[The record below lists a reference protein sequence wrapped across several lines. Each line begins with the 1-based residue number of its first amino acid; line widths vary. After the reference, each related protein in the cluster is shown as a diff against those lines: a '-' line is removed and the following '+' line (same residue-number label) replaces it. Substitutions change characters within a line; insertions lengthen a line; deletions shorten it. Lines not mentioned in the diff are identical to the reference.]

1 MKRKKGPQR
10 ESLACYLIM
19 LIASLIC
26 LLPIIMVFSTSLS
39 ANSYIVLNGY
49 TILPH
54 EFTLDTYI
62 YIVGNKMRTILRAYG
77 VSFFCTIVG
86 TIFSVTLTIMYGYAV
101 AQPETEYRFARPLSF
116 IAWFTTIFS
125 GGVLPWYI
133 VCITLGLRNSI
144 WAWVIPGCFNAFHMF
159 ILKNNFKAV
168 PTELIESAQLDGA
181 SAFRIFWNVAIPLS
195 RSGITT
201 VMIFSALGHWNSFGN
216 GKYLITKAKLYNIQQ
231 FLNSLLSS
239 TQALLNNPSLEGT
252 LAKIELPTH
261 TVKAAVT
268 CLAIIP
274 IMIVYPFTLK
284 FFVKGINVGAVK
296 G

>member
-1 MKRKKGPQR
+1 MRKKGLKR
-10 ESLACYLIM
+10 ENYGFYLLM
-19 LIASLIC
+19 LIAALIC
-26 LLPIIMVFSTSLS
+26 ILPILMVFSTSLS
-39 ANSYIVLNGY
+39 SNSYVVKNGY
-49 TILPH
+49 TLIPK

-62 YIVGNKMRTILRAYG
+62 FIGGNKLRTILRAYG
-77 VSFFCTIVG
+77 VSFFSTIVG
-86 TIFSVTLTIMYGYAV
+86 TIFSLFLTVTYGYAV
-101 AQPETEYRFARPLSF
+101 AQPDDKFRFARPLSF

-133 VCITLGLRNSI
+133 VCISLGLKNSI
-144 WAWVIPGCFNAFHMF
+144 WAWVIPGAFSAFNMF

-168 PTELIESAQLDGA
+168 PKEMAESARLDGA
-181 SAFRIFWNVAIPLS
+181 SEFRIFWNIAIPLA

-201 VMIFSALGHWNSFGN
+201 VAIFSGIAHWNNFSN
-216 GKYLITKAKLYNIQQ
+216 GKYLITKSNLYNIQQ
-231 FLNSLLSS
+231 FLNSLLSTTS
-239 TQALLNNPSLEGT
+239 ALLNNPSLEGA

-274 IMIVYPFTLK
+274 ILIIYPFTLK